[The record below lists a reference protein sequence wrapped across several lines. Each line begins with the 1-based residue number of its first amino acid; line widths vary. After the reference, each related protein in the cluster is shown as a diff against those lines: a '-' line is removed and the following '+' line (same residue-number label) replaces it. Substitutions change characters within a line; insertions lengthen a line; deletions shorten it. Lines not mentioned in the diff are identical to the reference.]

1 MLITDRLCLIITVIS
16 GLSLGKCPRLVA
28 SSEESSSFDC
38 YGFMN
43 IDRPPNRLLRNRM
56 CISLTACLGPM
67 TARRLA
73 PSESWPVRW
82 ESYFKRFSMDRV
94 QSCPNNRLSRK
105 YRSER
110 KRKTCRSEKSS
121 TSRLFQ
127 LFCAEKKLLNF
138 HIQFILCRFLIEL

>member
-73 PSESWPVRW
+73 PSQSWPVRW

-110 KRKTCRSEKSS
+110 KRKTCRSEKKVQLPVCFSYFVQKKKTFKLS
-121 TSRLFQ
+121 YPIYLVSLFD
-127 LFCAEKKLLNF
+127 
-138 HIQFILCRFLIEL
+138 